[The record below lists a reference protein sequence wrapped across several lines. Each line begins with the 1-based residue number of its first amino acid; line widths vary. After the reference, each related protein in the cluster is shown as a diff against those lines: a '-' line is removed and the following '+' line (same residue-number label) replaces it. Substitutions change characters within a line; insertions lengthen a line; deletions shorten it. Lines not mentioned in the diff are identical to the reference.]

1 MTAGTAPLQVSSSL
15 GFKGCKIKSDR
26 HMKITTLIE
35 NKESIAEPGLSS
47 EWGLSLCIEV
57 NNHSI
62 LFDTGASGAFV
73 DNAKHLSI
81 KADSFDV
88 AVLSH
93 HHFDHGGGLKRF
105 FEVNSNTKVY
115 LAHAPDGECYIKIMG
130 FLKKYIGLDRAIMDH
145 HRERFEFVGNPTE
158 ILPDVFLFP
167 KIIDKHPKPFG
178 NKQLYLKTEGR
189 LSPDDFS
196 HEIVMA
202 IKENGKL
209 VIFTGCS
216 HNGIL
221 NMIDTVAREFEGVPI
236 KAVVGGFHLVTSPPF
251 NFMAGKRKDVENI
264 GKSVLNYPVE
274 VTYTGHCTGKKAFS
288 VLKSVMG
295 DRIKYMHTGSSFD
308 I

>member
-1 MTAGTAPLQVSSSL
+1 
-15 GFKGCKIKSDR
+15 
-26 HMKITTLIE
+26 MKITTLIE
-35 NKESIAEPGLSS
+35 NRESTTKPGLTS
-47 EWGLSLCIEV
+47 EWGLSLHIAF

-73 DNAKHLSI
+73 DNAEHLSVRV
-81 KADSFDV
+81 DSVDV

-93 HHFDHGGGLKRF
+93 HHFDHGGGLERF
-105 FEVNSNTKVY
+105 FELNSTAKVY
-115 LAHAPDGECYIKIMG
+115 LADAPDGECYIKIMG
-130 FLKKYIGLDRAIMDH
+130 FLKKYIGLDRAIMDD
-145 HRERFEFVGNPTE
+145 HRERFEIVGKPNE
-158 ILPDVFLFP
+158 ILPGVFIFP
-167 KIIDKHPKPFG
+167 KIIDTHPKPRG
-178 NKQLYLKTEGR
+178 NKQLHVKTEGK

-202 IKENGKL
+202 VKENEKL

-221 NMIDTVAREFEGVPI
+221 NMIDTVAKEFAGVPI
-236 KAVVGGFHLVTSPPF
+236 KAVIGGFHLVASPPF

-274 VTYTGHCTGKKAFS
+274 MTYTGHCTGKKAFN

-295 DRIKYMHTGSSFD
+295 DRIKDMQTGSSFD

>member
-1 MTAGTAPLQVSSSL
+1 
-15 GFKGCKIKSDR
+15 
-26 HMKITTLIE
+26 MKITSLIE
-35 NKESIAEPGLSS
+35 NRESITEPGLTS
-47 EWGLSLCIEV
+47 EWGLSLYIEF

-81 KADSFDV
+81 KVDSVDV

-105 FEVNSNTKVY
+105 FELNSNAKVY
-115 LAHAPDGECYIKIMG
+115 LADAPDGECYIKIMG
-130 FLKKYIGLDRAIMDH
+130 FLKKYIGLDRAMMDD
-145 HRERFEFVGNPTE
+145 HRERFEFVGKPTE
-158 ILPDVFLFP
+158 IIPDVFIFP
-167 KIIDKHPKPFG
+167 KIADTHPKPPG
-178 NKQLYLKTEGR
+178 NKHLFLKTEGR
-189 LSPDDFS
+189 LSPDEFS

-202 IKENGKL
+202 VKEHGKL

-221 NMIDTVAREFEGVPI
+221 NMIDTVAKEFEGVPI
-236 KAVVGGFHLVTSPPF
+236 KAVIGGFHLVASPPF
-251 NFMAGKRKDVENI
+251 NFMAGTRKDVENI

-274 VTYTGHCTGKKAFS
+274 VTYTGHCTGKKAFK
-288 VLKSVMG
+288 VLESVMG
-295 DRIKYMHTGSSFD
+295 DRIKDLPTGSSFD

>member
-1 MTAGTAPLQVSSSL
+1 
-15 GFKGCKIKSDR
+15 
-26 HMKITTLIE
+26 MKITTLIE
-35 NKESIAEPGLSS
+35 NRESITEPGLTS
-47 EWGLSLCIEV
+47 EWGLSLYIEFK
-57 NNHSI
+57 NHSI
-62 LFDTGASGAFV
+62 LFDLGASGAFV

-81 KADSFDV
+81 KVDSVDV

-105 FEVNSNTKVY
+105 FELNSNAKVY
-115 LAHAPDGECYIKIMG
+115 LANAPEGECYIKIMG

-145 HRERFEFVGNPTE
+145 HRDRFEFVGKPTE
-158 ILPDVFLFP
+158 ILPDVFIFP
-167 KIIDKHPKPFG
+167 KIIDTHPKPLG
-178 NKQLYLKTEGR
+178 NKQLHLKTEGR
-189 LSPDDFS
+189 LVPDVFS

-202 IKENGKL
+202 VKENGKL

-236 KAVVGGFHLVTSPPF
+236 KAVIGGFHLVALPPF
-251 NFMAGKRKDVENI
+251 NFMARKRKDIENM

-274 VTYTGHCTGKKAFS
+274 VTYTGHCTGKKAFN

-295 DRIKYMHTGSSFD
+295 DRIKDMQTGSSFD

>member
-1 MTAGTAPLQVSSSL
+1 
-15 GFKGCKIKSDR
+15 
-26 HMKITTLIE
+26 MKITTLIE
-35 NKESIAEPGLSS
+35 NRGCITEPALTS
-47 EWGLSLCIEV
+47 EWGLSLCIEF

-73 DNAKHLSI
+73 DNAKHLSM
-81 KADSFDV
+81 KVDSVDV

-105 FEVNSNTKVY
+105 LELNSNAKVY
-115 LAHAPDGECYIKIMG
+115 LADAPDGECYIKILG
-130 FLKKYIGLDRAIMDH
+130 FLKKYIGLDRAMIDD
-145 HRERFEFVGNPTE
+145 HRERFEFVGKPTE
-158 ILPDVFLFP
+158 IIPDVFIFP
-167 KIIDKHPKPFG
+167 KIIDTHPKPLG
-178 NKQLYLKTEGR
+178 NRQLYLKKEGR
-189 LSPDDFS
+189 LSADEFS

-202 IKENGKL
+202 VKENGKL

-221 NMIDTVAREFEGVPI
+221 NMIDTVAKEFEGVSI
-236 KAVVGGFHLVTSPPF
+236 KAVIGGFHFVASPPF
-251 NFMAGKRKDVENI
+251 NYMAGTRKDVENI

-274 VTYTGHCTGKKAFS
+274 VTYTGHCTGKKAFN

-295 DRIKYMHTGSSFD
+295 DRIKDMPTGSSFD